1 MSTKKLKV
9 HFIGI
14 GGIGVSA
21 LARYYLEKGY
31 QISGSDLVSSE
42 ITDVLKKLGAKIVIK
57 SKIKNQKSKLQ
68 LKIQN
73 LLKQANLIIFSPA
86 VPKNHPD
93 LREAKKL
100 KIKCLSYPQAL
111 GELTKKHFT
120 IAVAGSHGKSTVAA
134 MIGVL
139 LEKAGFSPT
148 VIVGTKVKEFG
159 SSNCRVG
166 RSKYL
171 VIEADEHFASF
182 LNYWPKIIV
191 LTNIEVDHLDFYKNL
206 KNILKTFKKFVSHL
220 PENGVL
226 IANKDDKRILRML
239 KSKIKNPYKAEPSG
253 FRQKSKIQFKIQKYS
268 LRQNE
273 TKKLRK
279 ILKIPGEFNVSN
291 ALAALTVA
299 RVLKIPDRISFK
311 TLSEY
316 RGSWRRFDIK
326 KIRINNKESTIIDD
340 YAHHPTQ
347 IRVTLR
353 AAREKFPKRKIWCIF
368 QPHQYQRTYY
378 LWNDF
383 VKVLSEALRQ
393 AQGKPPVDKLIIS
406 DIYSVAGRESS
417 EIKKKVSSEKLVQ
430 EINKKIGHNQ
440 VTTVT
445 QLCPVMYIPN
455 SKEVER
461 YLNRNLQ
468 GGEVV
473 IVMGAGDIYELS
485 LKFKGRFIFKI

>member
-1 MSTKKLKV
+1 MKL

-21 LARYYLEKGY
+21 LARYFLEKGY
-31 QISGSDLVSSE
+31 QVSGSDLVSSE
-42 ITDVLKKLGAKIVIK
+42 ITETLKKLGVKILVGVHNKKCLTWNVKQPDLVIY
-57 SKIKNQKSKLQ
+57 
-68 LKIQN
+68 
-73 LLKQANLIIFSPA
+73 SPA
-86 VPKNHPD
+86 VQKNNPE
-93 LREAKKL
+93 LKAAKKL

-111 GELTKKHFT
+111 GELTKNHFT
-120 IAVAGSHGKSTVAA
+120 IAVCGSHGKSTVAA

-239 KSKIKNPYKAEPSG
+239 KSKIKN
-253 FRQKSKIQFKIQKYS
+253 QKSKIQFKIQKYS

-417 EIKKKVSSEKLVQ
+417 EIKKKVSSEKLVR